1 MNRSIFSTI
10 ARALITWVTLVT
22 WLLPSVV
29 WAGTPYTIHWW
40 LSEENPACEAATI
53 IYDGHPFFSVNGTP
67 VPTFEVPGARQMF
80 FGGPDTNQFDAGFNS
95 VLLRTGQNGVG
106 FSIRNASDD
115 DTCVHEHNVVTL
127 LAPTIG
133 VKKPLFNV
141 RRDGT
146 AFSGSAHVEMTLA
159 EINPPLAR
167 DIVNLEHAIAAER
180 AELLANASKTGD
192 LAARQSALQALDTE
206 LHDLVNR
213 PLDEITVEDLDA
225 ILKRYASVV
234 DPATLSALEQLLVDL
249 KKSVADLEAELQS
262 LLANFGEQAAS
273 VTNLVTESARQAGFD
288 PDDPTNY
295 ALGDWQIPGV
305 AVPDVGSVPGAFDPG
320 SDPYAAY
327 ADAVIAELAKH
338 VSGKEVV
345 ERREFAIAV
354 RAWRSNGAAIEQ
366 ALAMRSG
373 VSQAETSA
381 FLNAENRVVAYVR
394 QFMDA
399 QDWFTDSPV
408 PADLRA
414 TVDGS
419 LQHAFGPLDDE
430 PKDSLNGW
438 QGETLNLEQTQAYQT
453 ILAFGAAIEA
463 VGDGFAAYAQVM
475 QTLVTATSRIAVGFI
490 PYVGPALDLCEC
502 ITGKSWC
509 LPSGKDL
516 SNEERVFS
524 GIGFA
529 VGAVGPTWGKVK
541 NAGVS
546 PTAKVAAAELE
557 QFGEELALAIRAN
570 RRTWYKTLRG
580 AVSPVTDPFER
591 KAALYLLKDEQRAL
605 IGVGDDGVRKVLGIP
620 KTSPVGTELG
630 RAPDF
635 LSMTKGNKL
644 VLSEVK
650 GGGKVALTG
659 KSGAIG
665 QLTNAMN
672 KVKEIGFEADV
683 SAVEVVI
690 QKGAELETNYAVKNG
705 LLINILENKT
715 VHIENFPLLFIRIVK
730 L

>member
-10 ARALITWVTLVT
+10 VRALITWVTLVT

-40 LSEENPACEAATI
+40 LSEENPACETATI

-95 VLLRTGQNGVG
+95 VLL
-106 FSIRNASDD
+106 
-115 DTCVHEHNVVTL
+115 
-127 LAPTIG
+127 
-133 VKKPLFNV
+133 
-141 RRDGT
+141 
-146 AFSGSAHVEMTLA
+146 
-159 EINPPLAR
+159 
-167 DIVNLEHAIAAER
+167 
-180 AELLANASKTGD
+180 
-192 LAARQSALQALDTE
+192 
-206 LHDLVNR
+206 
-213 PLDEITVEDLDA
+213 
-225 ILKRYASVV
+225 
-234 DPATLSALEQLLVDL
+234 
-249 KKSVADLEAELQS
+249 
-262 LLANFGEQAAS
+262 
-273 VTNLVTESARQAGFD
+273 
-288 PDDPTNY
+288 PDDPANY

-338 VSGKEVV
+338 VSGKEIV

-419 LQHAFGPLDDE
+419 LHHAFGPLDDE
-430 PKDSLNGW
+430 LKDSLNGW

-463 VGDGFAAYAQVM
+463 IGDGFAAYAQVM

-524 GIGFA
+524 GVGFA
-529 VGAVGPTWGKVK
+529 VGAVVPAFGGIK

-546 PTAKVAAAELE
+546 PAAKVVAEDVVQL
-557 QFGEELALAIRAN
+557 GEELAVALRAN

-580 AVSPVTDPFER
+580 AVASQKINDFER
-591 KAALYLLKDEQRAL
+591 KAALYLLKDEKRAL
-605 IGVGDDGVRKVLGIP
+605 IGVGDDGVRRVLGIP
-620 KTSPVGTELG
+620 KQSTIEGVTQ
-630 RAPDF
+630 APDF
-635 LSMTKGNKL
+635 LSVTKGNKL
-644 VLSEVK
+644 ALSEAK
-650 GGGKVALTG
+650 GVVSSDGEINAKT
-659 KSGAIG
+659 AIN
-665 QLTNAMN
+665 QLTNAMR
-672 KVKEIGFEADV
+672 KMKEIGMDGDV
-683 SAVEVVI
+683 ARVEIVIPKGVPFQDPTYSVNIPEGYLLKMENGVTSAVEVEGFKNVFVRVI
-690 QKGAELETNYAVKNG
+690 QL
-705 LLINILENKT
+705 
-715 VHIENFPLLFIRIVK
+715 
-730 L
+730 